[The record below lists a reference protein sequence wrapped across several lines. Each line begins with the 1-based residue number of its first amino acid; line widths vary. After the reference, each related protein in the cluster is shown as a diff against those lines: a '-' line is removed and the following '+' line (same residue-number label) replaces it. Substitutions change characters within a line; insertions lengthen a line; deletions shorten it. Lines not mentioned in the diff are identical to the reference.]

1 MRFLRS
7 MTYVLMSLIIATA
20 GLMTVS
26 GLAAETTADPS
37 APARFD
43 IWQYDVEGS
52 TLLDAKLVERTVY
65 PYLGPNRTIKDIDKA
80 REALE
85 KFYRDSGYPTVVVNL
100 PEQQVAQGIVRLQ
113 VIEGK
118 VSRVRVSG
126 SRYFSLDHIREEIPS
141 LAPGQVPRLPDV
153 QAQLADVNARTPDRR
168 VTPVFRPG
176 RTPGTV
182 EVDLR
187 VKDELPLHT
196 DVELT
201 GRNSKDTTRSRL
213 SLTLRYANLFQKAHS
228 ASLMLMTAPE
238 NTDDVRVAAF
248 TYVAPRESNRDVF
261 AGYAVVTRSDV
272 ATAGDIT
279 VLGDG
284 TILGGR
290 YIHPLRAHGTNF
302 SHSLTLGVDYKD
314 FKENLQPGGVEPI
327 KTPIDY
333 FTFSAAYRGGLLTS
347 VGRSEFG
354 AGVYTG
360 VRGLGNT
367 EREFEDKRFRARP
380 NFIYAKL
387 FAEHEHK
394 LPLTASLYTKIDGQ
408 IADSPLVSNEQYSA
422 GGAESVR
429 GYFESQV
436 LGDNALHGTIE
447 LRSGALSRY
456 LSKHLNKF
464 NVFIFADGAKLY
476 VIDALPGTPST
487 ELLYSAG
494 GGIRMSGPGGFEADL
509 ALAWPLKA
517 NGKVDEGELRPH
529 FRLRYGF

>member
-1 MRFLRS
+1 MRFPRRITHVLISLLIAVAGPVDRS
-7 MTYVLMSLIIATA
+7 V
-20 GLMTVS
+20 
-26 GLAAETTADPS
+26 AADGEAQS
-37 APARFD
+37 AAPQRFD
-43 IWQYDVEGS
+43 IWQYDIEGS
-52 TLLDAKLVERTVY
+52 TLLDAKLIERTVY
-65 PYLGPNRTIKDIDKA
+65 PYLGPDRTIKDIDAA

-100 PEQQVAQGIVRLQ
+100 PEQQVAEGVVRLQ

-126 SRYFSLDHIREEIPS
+126 SRYFSLDDIRQELPS
-141 LAPGQVPRLPDV
+141 LAPGQVPRLPEV
-153 QAQLADVNARTPDRR
+153 QAELAEVNARSPDRR

-187 VKDELPLHT
+187 VKDELPLHA
-196 DVELT
+196 DIELT
-201 GRNSKDTTRSRL
+201 GRNSKDTTRPRL

-238 NTDDVRVAAF
+238 ETDDVRVAAF
-248 TYVAPRESNRDVF
+248 TYVAPRERNRDVF

-284 TILGGR
+284 SILGGR
-290 YIHPLRAHGTNF
+290 YIHPLRAQSDNF

-314 FKENLQPGGVEPI
+314 FKENLRPGGAEPL

-333 FTFSAAYRGGLLTS
+333 VTFSAAYRAGLLTS
-347 VGRSEFG
+347 AGRSEFG
-354 AGVYTG
+354 GGVYAG

-367 EREFEDKRFRARP
+367 AEEFDDKRFRARP

-387 FAEHEHK
+387 FAEHEHR
-394 LPLTASLYTKIDGQ
+394 LPLMASLYTRVEGQ

-436 LGDNALHGTIE
+436 LGDNALHGSIE
-447 LRSGALSRY
+447 LRSAALYRY

-476 VIDALPGTPST
+476 LNDALPGTPST

-494 GGIRMSGPGGFEADL
+494 GGLRMRGPGGFEADL

-517 NGKVDEGELRPH
+517 NGEVDRGELRPH

>member
-1 MRFLRS
+1 MHAL
-7 MTYVLMSLIIATA
+7 VSLLLIAA
-20 GLMTVS
+20 GPVS
-26 GLAAETTADPS
+26 RPVGAVPPQAQAES
-37 APARFD
+37 AQHFD
-43 IWQYDVEGS
+43 IWQYDIEGS
-52 TLLDAKLVERTVY
+52 TLLESRLVERTVY
-65 PYLGPNRTIKDIDKA
+65 PYLGPNRTIKDIDAA

-85 KFYRDSGYPTVVVNL
+85 TFYRDSGYPTVVVNL
-100 PEQQVAQGIVRLQ
+100 PEQQVTEGVVRLQ
-113 VIEGK
+113 VIEGR

-126 SRYFSLDHIREEIPS
+126 SRYFSLDTIRREMPALS
-141 LAPGQVPRLPDV
+141 PGQVPRLPDV
-153 QAQLADVNARTPDRR
+153 QAQLAEVNARTPDRR

-187 VKDELPLHT
+187 VKDELPLHA
-196 DVELT
+196 DVELN

-248 TYVAPRESNRDVF
+248 TYVAPRERNRDVF
-261 AGYAVVTRSDV
+261 AAYAVVTRSDV

-290 YIHPLRAHGTNF
+290 YIHPLRTHGDNF

-314 FKENLQPGGVEPI
+314 FEESLQPGGVAPI

-333 FTFSAAYRGGLLTS
+333 LSFSAAYRGGWLSS

-354 AGVYTG
+354 GGVYTG

-367 EREFEDKRFRARP
+367 AREFEDKRFRARP

-387 FAEHEHK
+387 FAEHEHR
-394 LPLTASLYTKIDGQ
+394 LPHSTSLYARLDGQ

-436 LGDNALHGTIE
+436 LGDDALHGTLE